1 MCTNYRPSA
10 RDYIHEFFDVTAP
23 DFEYREEGYPGY
35 IAPMIRR
42 GATGNREVL
51 AGRFG
56 LIPPWAKDTKISRNT
71 YNARSETVA
80 AKPSYRNAWRRGQ
93 YCLVPMDAFYEPCY
107 ESGKAVR
114 WRIERPDRK
123 PFAVAGI
130 WERWLDPA
138 GTGEVVHSF
147 SMLTVNADGHS
158 VMGRMHRPEDE
169 KRSVVIVEP
178 GDYDAWMAA
187 EPVVAPAFL
196 RMPGAE
202 EIVAEAAPR

>member
-10 RDYIHEFFDVTAP
+10 RDYIREHFGTLALN
-23 DFEYREEGYPGY
+23 FEYPEEGYPGY
-35 IAPMIRR
+35 VAPMIRR
-42 GATGNREVL
+42 AASGNREVL
-51 AGRFG
+51 AARFG

-80 AKPSYRNAWRRGQ
+80 EKPSYRSAWRRGQ
-93 YCLVPMDAFYEPCY
+93 YCLVPMNSFYEPCY

-114 WRIERPDRK
+114 WRIERTDRK

-130 WERWLDPA
+130 WERWVDP

-147 SMLTVNADGHS
+147 SMLTVNADGHP

-178 GDYDAWMAA
+178 GDYDGWLGAPPPAA
-187 EPVVAPAFL
+187 VGFLRAPAD
-196 RMPGAE
+196 E
-202 EIVAEAAPR
+202 EIVAVAAPR